1 MSIWEIISGMLPLIL
16 LIALL
21 FGALILVK
29 RYSFSMNGKK
39 SKLLK
44 IEVVNNQLI
53 LPKKYLSVV
62 KVEDKILLLGVSENN
77 ITLLKEYEYNEN
89 MEIDNN
95 LINDK
100 GSFVDILKQNL
111 GMK

>member
-1 MSIWEIISGMLPLIL
+1 MSFWEIIQGMFPLIL

-29 RYSFSMNGKK
+29 RYSFSINGKK

-44 IEVVNNQLI
+44 IEVMNNQMI

-62 KVEDKILLLGVSENN
+62 KVEDKVLLLGISENN
-77 ITLLKEYEYNEN
+77 ITLLKEYEYDES
-89 MEIDNN
+89 MEIDDISLNE
-95 LINDK
+95 K
-100 GSFVDILKQNL
+100 GSFIDILKQNM
-111 GMK
+111 GIK

>member
-1 MSIWEIISGMLPLIL
+1 MSFWEIISGMLPLIL

-21 FGALILVK
+21 FGALVLVK
-29 RYSFSMNGKK
+29 RYSFSINGRK

-44 IEVVNNQLI
+44 IEVLNNQMI

-62 KVEDKILLLGVSENN
+62 KVEDKVLLLGISENN
-77 ITLLKEYEYNEN
+77 ITLIKEYEFDES

-95 LINDK
+95 LPVDK

-111 GMK
+111 GIK